1 MPAARQRS
9 RSPCMALPVIA
20 MRRGR
25 AGSFVDHWSQIRRAA
40 SSPSISGIWTSRKM
54 IVLLTRLGN
63 SLSNYMILLV
73 QEIDIANL
81 GDIYHLDPSGGSRD
95 AENPEEPS

>member
-1 MPAARQRS
+1 MPS
-9 RSPCMALPVIA
+9 VEVHFGNLLGIELFFGYIAL
-20 MRRGR
+20 
-25 AGSFVDHWSQIRRAA
+25 FF
-40 SSPSISGIWTSRKM
+40 
-54 IVLLTRLGN
+54 VLLTRLGN

-81 GDIYHLDPSGGSRD
+81 GEIYHLDPSGGSRD